1 MDTSQELSL
10 IDQQLFALVQFQQ
23 LLIFFF
29 LDLKKPRLPIA
40 TSAAPIIDA
49 NQVLSLP
56 VCGKYLSP
64 RCCFIDG
71 QND

>member
-56 VCGKYLSP
+56 VSASICLHYYYY
-64 RCCFIDG
+64 
-71 QND
+71 